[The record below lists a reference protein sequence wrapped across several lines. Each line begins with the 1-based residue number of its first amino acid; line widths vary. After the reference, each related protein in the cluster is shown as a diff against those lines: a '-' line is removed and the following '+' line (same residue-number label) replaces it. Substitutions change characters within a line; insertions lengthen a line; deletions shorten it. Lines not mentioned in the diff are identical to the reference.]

1 MCRVKA
7 ESKLFWANSGG
18 VGGVVSND
26 ASVKL
31 ILDLTISKLLDKD
44 SKAENRHVRYERVFG

>member
-7 ESKLFWANSGG
+7 ESNLFWANSGG
-18 VGGVVSND
+18 VGGGGGLND
-26 ASVKL
+26 ASMKL

-44 SKAENRHVRYERVFG
+44 GKAENSFTAC